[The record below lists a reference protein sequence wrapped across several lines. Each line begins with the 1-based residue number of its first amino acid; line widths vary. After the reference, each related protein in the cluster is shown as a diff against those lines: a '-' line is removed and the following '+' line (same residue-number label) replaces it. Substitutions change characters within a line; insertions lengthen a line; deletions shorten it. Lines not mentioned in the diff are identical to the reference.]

1 MENNIYTLMNKNQ
14 PILDF
19 EYDQEIHA
27 IKKIDKIYPEGEKYA
42 SLGIMNYKQEIT
54 R

>member
-14 PILDF
+14 PILNF

-27 IKKIDKIYPEGEKYA
+27 IKKIDKIYPEGEKYV
-42 SLGIMNYKQEIT
+42 SLGIMNYK
-54 R
+54 